1 MSENLVM
8 HNRSLNCIQIVFTES
23 KDIKVID
30 IKDVNSAVVTVSNYK
45 KELLTLANVSSLECF
60 NAFYKLEYVAN
71 YYPEFRTIY
80 ENIMFNRTLSIKD
93 ILILSMFITIVK
105 ILDNNNTNF
114 SDTEFKTPIIYIAT
128 NDEGGDIEIELSK
141 LYDSKELKIPINT
154 DTIAMCPIT
163 NCLYNKIII
172 TAAGLA
178 LNAMVE
184 NKYL

>member
-1 MSENLVM
+1 MSENLII
-8 HNRSLNCIQIVFTES
+8 HNKGLNYIQIVFTES

-30 IKDVNSAVVTVSNYK
+30 AKDVNSVVITAGNYK
-45 KELLTLANVSSLECF
+45 KELLAMANVSSLECF
-60 NAFYKLEYVAN
+60 NEFYKLEYRAN
-71 YYPEFRTIY
+71 YYPEFLKMY
-80 ENIMFNRTLSIKD
+80 DDVMFNRTLSVKD
-93 ILILSMFITIVK
+93 ILTLSVFITVVK

-114 SDTEFKTPIIYIAT
+114 SDAVLKIPIIDIAT
-128 NDEGGDIEIELSK
+128 NDEDDNTEIELSK
-141 LYDSKELKIPINT
+141 LYESKELKIPINT